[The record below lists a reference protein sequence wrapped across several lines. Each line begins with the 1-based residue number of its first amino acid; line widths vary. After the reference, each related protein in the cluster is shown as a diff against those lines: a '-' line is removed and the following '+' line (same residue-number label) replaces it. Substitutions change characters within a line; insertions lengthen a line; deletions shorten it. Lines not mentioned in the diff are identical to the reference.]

1 MQRTRTYDVPSG
13 DAVMADGRMAG
24 STIHFDEENQILKYQ
39 DAITFYQKS
48 LEEDQIMED
57 LKKGLLAATEE
68 KQRGYLKRYIIE
80 RVQQLRKAL
89 LKKQIND
96 WRPPYAPELGDK
108 EIDKL
113 SVWIVEQ
120 EERVSALE
128 RDKTYQ
134 FVKLVAG
141 NLSQDVESLLIFN
154 RDKRHSK
161 NPFFEVPG
169 VNSLED
175 VSDARA
181 KIIEAIAKEEKEL
194 AVETSLNRVL
204 TVLTTRQVS
213 SEEKPDPGKQFAS
226 PFERSG
232 NLSLKLANDLNLLF
246 QDSKLPGNEKEG
258 SWEII
263 LTSPRQ
269 NQAELTPYQRLVK
282 KIGIL
287 EDDEQASGTRWTKE
301 NIYGSIDQGKLES
314 GIGELIEFFKDNNFQ
329 NAKES
334 EYAYENAQPSAE
346 ILKQQQKL
354 ETLTLL
360 LKKTDIAAS
369 RQRMFGGLDWTERP
383 ENMKTADMIP
393 ELFMGIEKATM
404 LVQRNVRS
412 LRDVPDHSIFIE
424 HSENG
429 FSSLFAELTARQIN
443 IAHFFEGVRGS
454 FDRNHARVRL
464 TIERLLHAMRG
475 FSFVDNKVVLESSGR
490 QQWGVDRLDYM

>member
-1 MQRTRTYDVPSG
+1 MQRTRSYDVPSG

-24 STIHFDEENQILKYQ
+24 STILFDEENEILKYQ

-48 LEEDQIMED
+48 L
-57 LKKGLLAATEE
+57 KKDGYIENYIAILLASTDEKEQEE
-68 KQRGYLKRYIIE
+68 SQNLIID
-80 RVQQLRKAL
+80 RVQELRKL
-89 LKKQIND
+89 QLKKQINE
-96 WRPPYAPELGDK
+96 WRPPYAPQLGDG

-113 SVWIVEQ
+113 SKWIVEQ

-154 RDKRHSK
+154 RDKRHSQ

-169 VNSLED
+169 DNSLED
-175 VSDARA
+175 VSNARA
-181 KIIEAIAKEEKEL
+181 KIIEAIAKKRGQL
-194 AVETSLNRVL
+194 YLETALNRVL
-204 TVLTTRQVS
+204 AVLTTTQIS
-213 SEEKPDPGKQFAS
+213 PKEPAS
-226 PFERSG
+226 GTSFFGSFKRSG
-232 NLSLKLANDLNLLF
+232 DLFLKLATDLNLLF
-246 QDSKLPGNEKEG
+246 QDTKKPGNEKED
-258 SWEII
+258 SWE
-263 LTSPRQ
+263 LVEDQ
-269 NQAELTPYQRLVK
+269 QAPGVELQFTPYQRLVRAME
-282 KIGIL
+282 IL
-287 EDDEQASGTRWTKE
+287 RNREQFEKGPKPIFTALPKSTELEKGPPLEWFKLYKED
-301 NIYGSIDQGKLES
+301 L
-314 GIGELIEFFKDNNFQ
+314 
-329 NAKES
+329 AKEI
-334 EYAYENAQPSAE
+334 EYAYENAPPSVE
-346 ILKQQQKL
+346 MLELEQEL

-360 LKKTDIAAS
+360 FKKTDIAAS

-383 ENMKTADMIP
+383 ENMKNADMIP

-404 LVQRNVRS
+404 LVQRNVAS

-475 FSFVDNKVVLESSGR
+475 FSFVDNKVVLGSNGR
-490 QQWGVDRLDYM
+490 KQWEVDRLDYM